1 MMHQEKAKRF
11 PGNIRLQTVPISNH
25 LPVRRE
31 NGGRLLNHC
40 NLSIA
45 KVRLSPV
52 LLSKTRVRCFLL
64 LWRIDLVDV
73 CRDVRKLFVS
83 SSLPPLVSF
92 LFLLLLHSTKSRL
105 VCKPKQVII
114 CCVRE
119 WELRNSTHKCCVSE
133 KQQQQADKT
142 ERVIIHGRNYHHQLM
157 ICPHMIELKCW

>member
-1 MMHQEKAKRF
+1 MMMHQEKAKRF

-64 LWRIDLVDV
+64 L
-73 CRDVRKLFVS
+73 
-83 SSLPPLVSF
+83 
-92 LFLLLLHSTKSRL
+92 
-105 VCKPKQVII
+105 
-114 CCVRE
+114 
-119 WELRNSTHKCCVSE
+119 
-133 KQQQQADKT
+133 
-142 ERVIIHGRNYHHQLM
+142 
-157 ICPHMIELKCW
+157 